1 MAFAADMIAMAIC
14 EVGSL
19 AERRIAMLVDPA
31 LSGLPAFL
39 VPRPVP
45 LPALGG
51 TSAASIEASHGGVS

>member
-1 MAFAADMIAMAIC
+1 
-14 EVGSL
+14 
-19 AERRIAMLVDPA
+19 MLVDPA

-39 VPRPVP
+39 TPRPVP